1 MLYTMIISE
10 RNFNKIFNGFLV
22 LLAIA
27 MIFRKPCTLLIILFT
42 VFNLFFI
49 KKLNYTK
56 KSLVLILLIASP
68 FVLEIV
74 MFWNN
79 DSFLKGLKSLEKYS
93 SLLVFPLFILG
104 NYQRIKF
111 LKILRFYSIATTI
124 ILLFFFIRFIICY
137 PELIHKYLIGNDLW
151 EMGYEFSNSIGIHAP
166 ALNMHLAFVSISS
179 LFFVFDTFR
188 LNEKLVFKISSV
200 IIFVLSF
207 FFVLFV
213 NTRMALF
220 NAFIGFVLVFFG
232 EVIRKYN
239 FKKVVGTLA
248 ILIVVLGSVL
258 FIFIQNNPYMKE
270 KYSSVTFAYMDK
282 VGKLDEIE
290 HPEAK
295 VFNSLVTRVSIWKSG
310 WELAINHLPF
320 GVGASDGK
328 PELVKYFKQT
338 NQYFLA
344 KYEFPTHNQFLDF
357 FVKFGILGPL
367 VVLLYIFTIGYLGIS
382 LKNALVFSFFV
393 LFFTS
398 NLTDDFLLRFDG
410 IAFSGLWMAI
420 FGSYWLQQKIIV
432 DKDRIEL

>member
-1 MLYTMIISE
+1 MTISE
-10 RNFNKIFNGFLV
+10 KNFNKIVNFFLV

-27 MIFRKPCTLLIILFT
+27 MIFRKPCTLLIILFA

-56 KSLVLILLIASP
+56 QSLVLGLLIASP
-68 FVLEIV
+68 LILEIV

-79 DSFLKGLKSLEKYS
+79 DSLLKGLKSLEKYS
-93 SLLVFPLFILG
+93 SLLIFPLFILG
-104 NYQRIKF
+104 NYKRIQF
-111 LKILRFYSIATTI
+111 FKILRYYSVITTI
-124 ILLFFFIRFIICY
+124 ILLFFFIRFIIYY
-137 PELIHKYLIGNDLW
+137 PELIHKYINGNDLW

-166 ALNMHLAFVSISS
+166 ALNMHLAFVSISC
-179 LFFVFDTFR
+179 LFFVFDAYR
-188 LNEKLVFKISSV
+188 LHEKLVLKMSS
-200 IIFVLSF
+200 IIVFVLSF

-220 NAFIGFVLVFFG
+220 NALIGFILVFFG
-232 EVIRKYN
+232 EVMRKYN
-239 FKKVVGTLA
+239 LKKVLGTMA
-248 ILIVVLGSVL
+248 VLIIVLGGVL
-258 FIFIQNNPYMKE
+258 YFFVQNNPYMKV

-338 NQYFLA
+338 NQHFLG

-357 FVKFGILGPL
+357 LIKFGIVGPL
-367 VVLLYIFTIGYLGIS
+367 VVLLYIFTIAYLGVS
-382 LKNALVFSFFV
+382 LRNAVVFSFFF

-410 IAFSGLWMAI
+410 IAFSGLWMAL
-420 FGSYWLQQKIIV
+420 FGSFWLQQKTIV
-432 DKDRIEL
+432 DKE